1 MFLSHLHVF
10 FREVFVQALCPFFRT
25 VRLFGC
31 SGWVVGVLYIF
42 WILISHQTHDVI
54 CTHFLPSVG
63 CLFFLLMV
71 FFNAWKFS
79 FWSSP
84 VYLLFLYCL
93 PVDVIAKKLLPNPLS
108 WTLSPMF
115 LSKSFIT
122 TKAFKKIQTPCLP
135 PCLPQ
140 QILCYSGSRIFLT
153 LLSDL
158 GLVRLPFKLRNLLH
172 SNPSSLSQPWFAW
185 AQWQGPC
192 ACVPVT
198 SFMSDS
204 LCPPGSSVH
213 RPLQARVL
221 EWVFVTSSRASSP
234 LTDRTLIFCVGRQ
247 ALYHWEAWWGC
258 IRLQIE

>member
-1 MFLSHLHVF
+1 MSSSEKCLSRPSVHFL
-10 FREVFVQALCPFFRT
+10 
-25 VRLFGC
+25 VRPFGC

-122 TKAFKKIQTPCLP
+122 TKAFKKYRLHV
-135 PCLPQ
+135 
-140 QILCYSGSRIFLT
+140 SRPAYHSRFSATQEAIF
-153 LLSDL
+153 
-158 GLVRLPFKLRNLLH
+158 FWH
-172 SNPSSLSQPWFAW
+172 F
-185 AQWQGPC
+185 
-192 ACVPVT
+192 
-198 SFMSDS
+198 
-204 LCPPGSSVH
+204 SV
-213 RPLQARVL
+213 
-221 EWVFVTSSRASSP
+221 
-234 LTDRTLIFCVGRQ
+234 I
-247 ALYHWEAWWGC
+247 WG
-258 IRLQIE
+258 